1 MTRVTPRVSQVRG
14 ARGTGADSHL
24 GPLPGAAPG
33 RATLGGS
40 LPVRGQ
46 EPKGLYPGHGVKDPS
61 PETPLLTFLSAP
73 LFPVRTE
80 FPLPFGN
87 ASPGKCKS
95 LPASALASSRVL
107 AFLWGDCGSRETP
120 WKPLQWLSRFT
131 PETTEAQRD
140 CVISPQMQSMWQKP
154 GLGRRFLPS
163 GGVLSPHDCSVYTRN
178 FQRCSER

>member
-1 MTRVTPRVSQVRG
+1 MTRVTRRVSQVRG

-24 GPLPGAAPG
+24 GPLPAAAPG

-40 LPVRGQ
+40 LRVRGQ
-46 EPKGLYPGHGVKDPS
+46 EPEADSPG
-61 PETPLLTFLSAP
+61 TPLLTFLSAP

-120 WKPLQWLSRFT
+120 WKPLQWLPRFT

-140 CVISPQMQSMWQKP
+140 CVISPQMQSLWQKP
-154 GLGRRFLPS
+154 GLARRFPPS